1 MCTSFFNVN
10 CVRTRLR
17 LWFQFSVKSASILYT
32 SNCFSGKFSSFRWF
46 SHLFFNLQQIYIKM
60 LSAWI
65 HLKRYII
72 HIHTCNIFQLV
83 CVPYPYPYW
92 AGPYRRH
99 NYSLQNFIKHI
110 FMMFMCPI
118 QLISH
123 VLLCITLDGKMEFIR
138 IIWGATERTFARGY
152 VVVFAICLQSIK
164 ITAVVVAKC
173 SFGDISFVLLQSN
186 MENPKTNTEHI
197 LETVFPF
204 FQLFFFAQKLF
215 HIQWASVETLFF
227 FSLSRFHSRLNIS
240 YKLIRTYIV

>member
-1 MCTSFFNVN
+1 MILSFI
-10 CVRTRLR
+10 
-17 LWFQFSVKSASILYT
+17 FQFTANLHQNVECLNSLEALHYRYT
-32 SNCFSGKFSSFRWF
+32 FTLATFFSWF
-46 SHLFFNLQQIYIKM
+46 AYRTIS
-60 LSAWI
+60 
-65 HLKRYII
+65 
-72 HIHTCNIFQLV
+72 
-83 CVPYPYPYW
+83 YW
-92 AGPYRRH
+92 AGPYRGH

-110 FMMFMCPI
+110 FMMFMCSI

-138 IIWGATERTFARGY
+138 IKWGATERTFARGY

-197 LETVFPF
+197 HETVFPF
-204 FQLFFFAQKLF
+204 FNFFFAQKLF

-227 FSLSRFHSRLNIS
+227 FSLSRFHSRLNVS
-240 YKLIRTYIV
+240 CKLIRTYNV